1 MAHGLGAPLTDL
13 EFDRAA
19 NPGVDGDAQV
29 QLLVMEVVHLMK
41 AGDSIMMDD
50 VLLLEQWLIH

>member
-1 MAHGLGAPLTDL
+1 
-13 EFDRAA
+13 
-19 NPGVDGDAQV
+19 
-29 QLLVMEVVHLMK
+29 VHLMK